1 MSIDT
6 KLQQCTIPFKDFL
19 LKDLA
24 EPEFA
29 KGYLE
34 TALQDF
40 YVDGNLEIKQN
51 QEDLQRRIQERTEQR
66 IQQAAEKLT
75 TSERIEER
83 RKLIINQEAKRRIK
97 V

>member
-1 MSIDT
+1 MSIDM
-6 KLQQCTIPFKDFL
+6 KLQQCTTPFKDYL

>member
-6 KLQQCTIPFKDFL
+6 KLQQCTTPFKDYL

-34 TALQDF
+34 IALQDF

>member
-1 MSIDT
+1 
-6 KLQQCTIPFKDFL
+6 L